1 MHNFMTGFRNGD
13 EVSIDP
19 SDIRVNAALTNMTV
33 ATYPEKELDRGNRKP
48 IFENFRDLNLGED
61 NKKKLETV
69 FKKEIARLKKNKKVI
84 EAANRAQKKNKK
96 IVLAG

>member
-1 MHNFMTGFRNGD
+1 MQNFLSGFKNGG

-33 ATYPEKELDRGNRKP
+33 ATYPEKELNQGNRKP
-48 IFENFRDLNLGED
+48 IFENFRDLNLGEE
-61 NKKKLETV
+61 NKKKLEAV
-69 FKKEIARLKKNKKVI
+69 FKKEIARLKKNKKAT
-84 EAANRAQKKNKK
+84 EAAARAQKKNKK